1 MKKAVLG
8 IDFGTSHSWF
18 TLKYENSQ
26 GKTVV
31 THLNDRVSSNLDS
44 KGIPSLKE
52 EDGNSLKSN
61 LYFAGL
67 TESINQELKEAKKLV
82 KDFFDEIFSS
92 IRMGFPREE
101 ELKVLRTYDIDII
114 VGKPVQYKD
123 CNYVKFI
130 KDIILNSFITS
141 FENNNVKIHVIDEP
155 VLAAHALLKNERIE
169 GNVLVIDIGAG
180 TMDWA
185 LLENGNRGYNI
196 IPGGESFDHAG
207 NHFNKGIERDLDNDG
222 IRLSIEEIIEIKEA
236 LNLPKEHDKIMTY
249 AGRIASQQYNKNLS
263 ELNTDKIDE
272 CYNKAYKIYCE
283 KLRRTINNNK
293 CYVVDNNQLG
303 AVPELKEEA
312 INNESIVNILEN
324 GTGGSSLFNE
334 LLTLTATDIYESNE
348 LKKRRGQ
355 AGPQKVLLVG
365 GSSNIIELFKYIK
378 HGCVD
383 NLGWENTTYV
393 RIADQKF
400 GEATCA
406 NAVAYGACFVPD
418 YVINSY
424 TKKENENFAEGKKAF
439 DKRNYKKALT
449 SFVKV
454 EKEFEGKELLKDD
467 DYAKSLYYIA
477 EIYSEQNKSEEA
489 NKYYKKA
496 RIAFIKLDDKKMV
509 EKCASKIK

>member
-44 KGIPSLKE
+44 KGIPSIK
-52 EDGNSLKSN
+52 DGKSLKSN
-61 LYFAGL
+61 LYFVGL
-67 TESINQELKEAKKLV
+67 TASVEQETTKAKEIVAN
-82 KDFFDEIFSS
+82 FFNENFAS
-92 IRMGFPREE
+92 IRKEYYHQD
-101 ELKVLRTYDIDII
+101 ELKVLKDYAIDII

-123 CNYVKFI
+123 SNYVKFI
-130 KDIILNSFITS
+130 KEIIIKSFIGN
-141 FENNNVKIHVIDEP
+141 FERTDKDNVRIHVIDEP
-155 VLAAHALLKNERIE
+155 VLAAYALLKNERID

-207 NHFNKGIERDLDNDG
+207 NHFNQEIKSDLNNEDITLKD
-222 IRLSIEEIIEIKEA
+222 IIEIKEA
-236 LNLPKEHDKIMTY
+236 LNLPKEHNKIMKY
-249 AGRIASQQYNKNLS
+249 AKSIASQQYNQDLS
-263 ELNTDKIDE
+263 ELNTDKRDE
-272 CYNKAYKIYCE
+272 CVNKAYKIYCE
-283 KLRRTINNNK
+283 KLRRTKKNGK
-293 CYVVDNNQLG
+293 YYVVDKNQLE
-303 AVPELKEEA
+303 AVPELQEKA
-312 INNESIVNILEN
+312 INSEYINILEN

-334 LLTLTATDIYESNE
+334 ILRLTATDIYESDE

-418 YVINSY
+418 YVIEKY
-424 TKKENENFAEGKKAF
+424 TKKGNEDFIEGKKAF
-439 DKRNYKKALT
+439 DKENYKKALT
-449 SFVKV
+449 SFLKV
-454 EKEFEGKELLKDD
+454 EKEFEGKALLKDD

-477 EIYSEQNKSEEA
+477 EIYSKQNKSEEA

-509 EKCASKIK
+509 EECVSKIK